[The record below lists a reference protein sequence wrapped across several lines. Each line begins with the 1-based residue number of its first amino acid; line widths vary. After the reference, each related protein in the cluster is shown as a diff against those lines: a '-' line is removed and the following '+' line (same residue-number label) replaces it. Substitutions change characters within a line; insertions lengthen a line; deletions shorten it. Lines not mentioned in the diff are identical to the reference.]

1 MNVVPTFHREG
12 SSDRYNNSNIPN
24 ALAPENFSSAA
35 VAVDKDSELMNLLRN
50 CEEASRPICF
60 ETIDVILRNKD
71 ADKIVQELTGM
82 PVNEAY
88 RQKKI
93 RQLDDYLRSLEN
105 LA

>member
-12 SSDRYNNSNIPN
+12 SSDRYNNSNIAN
-24 ALAPENFSSAA
+24 ALAPENFSNAA
-35 VAVDKDSELMNLLRN
+35 VAVDKDTELMNLLRN

-71 ADKIVQELTGM
+71 ADKLVQELTGM

-93 RQLDDYLRSLEN
+93 RQLDDYLLSLEN

>member
-1 MNVVPTFHREG
+1 MNNGVPTFHREG

-24 ALAPENFSSAA
+24 STTLVPENFSNA
-35 VAVDKDSELMNLLRN
+35 VMAVDKDTELLNLLKD

-88 RQKKI
+88 R
-93 RQLDDYLRSLEN
+93 
-105 LA
+105 